1 MKKVQSGF
9 TLIELMIVVAIIAI
23 LAAMAIPA
31 YNSYIQ
37 EARLSK
43 ATAHFDEAYR
53 SLKSELAKRTSRIS
67 RGDTTL
73 TAALT
78 NADLLT
84 LVNPE
89 NLTAPLGSLSA
100 YATTEDST
108 NGIIGVSVTGN
119 LGKEIITIQF
129 PNNFMG
135 SGMTKADIV
144 INSLNI

>member
-1 MKKVQSGF
+1 MKKVQAGF
-9 TLIELMIVVAIIAI
+9 TLIELMIVVAIISI
-23 LAAMAIPA
+23 LAAIAIPA
-31 YNSYIQ
+31 YDSYIQ

-43 ATAHFDEAYR
+43 ATGHFDEAYR
-53 SLKSELAKRTSRIS
+53 SLKSELAKRSSRIS

-73 TAALT
+73 TASLT

-84 LVNPE
+84 IVNPE
-89 NLTAPLGSLSA
+89 NLTAPLGSLTA
-100 YATTEDST
+100 YAATEDTT

-119 LGKEIITIQF
+119 LGEEIITIQF

-135 SGMTKADIV
+135 SGMAKPDIV